1 MRIKFNLYKGGKKR
15 AFTMSYDDG
24 QIHDLRLIEIFN
36 KYGIKGTFNLNAQNI
51 DRAGYVT
58 SEDVRTKYVGHEVA
72 THGFTHQYFE
82 RIPREELIREILEDR
97 RVLESLC
104 GYPVCGCAYPSGT
117 LSDEV
122 KGELRALGIRY
133 ARTTVR
139 TRDYELCDIPP
150 QDFLAWNPTVEHRD
164 PNMFR
169 LLDGFLR
176 KEKVRPLSLFYIYGH
191 SYSFHD
197 DDNWDLI
204 ERICARVGGDPDTW
218 FATNIEIYD
227 YITALWQLR
236 FNVERTVVYNPTA
249 LELWI
254 EADRNPFCIP
264 AGATVRLDG

>member
-82 RIPREELIREILEDR
+82 RIPKEELIREILEDR

-104 GYPVCGCAYPSGT
+104 GYPVCGCAYPYGT

-122 KGELRALGIRY
+122 KGELRALAAERGIDALY
-133 ARTTVR
+133 KTVYMARHIGEEFDAIISSVTSFGIFAELQNTCEGLIPLSSLDGAFVFDERNLSVHSGRTVYR
-139 TRDYELCDIPP
+139 LGDRIRVRVVDADIPS
-150 QDFLAWNPTVEHRD
+150 R
-164 PNMFR
+164 R
-169 LLDGFLR
+169 
-176 KEKVRPLSLFYIYGH
+176 VR
-191 SYSFHD
+191 
-197 DDNWDLI
+197 
-204 ERICARVGGDPDTW
+204 
-218 FATNIEIYD
+218 FAIV
-227 YITALWQLR
+227 AQK
-236 FNVERTVVYNPTA
+236 
-249 LELWI
+249 
-254 EADRNPFCIP
+254 
-264 AGATVRLDG
+264 